1 MTICLERGNIFKQSA
16 SRSFT
21 SEISGLR
28 KQYGMRGWRNWQT
41 RTFEVR
47 VVYPWGFES
56 PPSHQKPVHIV
67 CWFFFLCE
75 GGDLEQGGGIYAASK
90 ATVRLCLAC
99 GSQPVGMSIRGVP
112 ILYRSL
118 FVRGRGLEQGGGIY
132 AASNQPSRLLLS
144 LRVPINRNVYQGCT
158 HFVPVSF
165 CAREQTSNNTIYYIK
180 ESAMNSENSSRFFSY
195 AGSGGRT
202 TKND

>member
-1 MTICLERGNIFKQSA
+1 MTICRERGNIFKQSA

-90 ATVRLCLAC
+90 ATVRL
-99 GSQPVGMSIRGVP
+99 
-112 ILYRSL
+112 
-118 FVRGRGLEQGGGIY
+118 
-132 AASNQPSRLLLS
+132 LLS

-165 CAREQTSNNTIYYIK
+165 CAREGTSNNTIYYIK

-202 TKND
+202 HTPCGTGT

>member
-1 MTICLERGNIFKQSA
+1 MTICRERGNIFKQSA

-75 GGDLEQGGGIYAASK
+75 GGNLEQGGGIYAASK
-90 ATVRLCLAC
+90 ATV
-99 GSQPVGMSIRGVP
+99 
-112 ILYRSL
+112 
-118 FVRGRGLEQGGGIY
+118 
-132 AASNQPSRLLLS
+132 RLLLS

-202 TKND
+202 HTPCGTGT

>member
-1 MTICLERGNIFKQSA
+1 MTICRERGNIFKQSA

-75 GGDLEQGGGIYAASK
+75 GGDLEQGGGIYAAS
-90 ATVRLCLAC
+90 
-99 GSQPVGMSIRGVP
+99 
-112 ILYRSL
+112 
-118 FVRGRGLEQGGGIY
+118 
-132 AASNQPSRLLLS
+132 NQPSGLLLS
-144 LRVPINRNVYQGCT
+144 LRVPTRRNVYQGCT

-202 TKND
+202 HTPCGTGT

>member
-1 MTICLERGNIFKQSA
+1 MTICRERGNIFKQSA

-99 GSQPVGMSIRGVP
+99 GSQGVYP
-112 ILYRSL
+112 FCTGL
-118 FVRGRGLEQGGGIY
+118 FLCEGGDLEQGGGIY

-165 CAREQTSNNTIYYIK
+165 CAREQTSNNTIYYIRK
-180 ESAMNSENSSRFFSY
+180 RDEF
-195 AGSGGRT
+195 
-202 TKND
+202 

>member
-1 MTICLERGNIFKQSA
+1 MTICRERGNIFKQSA

-21 SEISGLR
+21 SKISGLR

-75 GGDLEQGGGIYAASK
+75 GGDLEQGGGAQRRKQSHSAA
-90 ATVRLCLAC
+90 
-99 GSQPVGMSIRGVP
+99 
-112 ILYRSL
+112 
-118 FVRGRGLEQGGGIY
+118 
-132 AASNQPSRLLLS
+132 LLS
-144 LRVPINRNVYQGCT
+144 LRVPTRRNVYQGCT

-202 TKND
+202 HTPCGTGT

>member
-1 MTICLERGNIFKQSA
+1 MTICRERGNIFKQSA

-56 PPSHQKPVHIV
+56 PS
-67 CWFFFLCE
+67 
-75 GGDLEQGGGIYAASK
+75 
-90 ATVRLCLAC
+90 LAPKT
-99 GSQPVGMSIRGVP
+99 STHRVLVF
-112 ILYRSL
+112 L
-118 FVRGRGLEQGGGIY
+118 FVRGRGSRTRRRHLCRKQSHS
-132 AASNQPSRLLLS
+132 AALLS
-144 LRVPINRNVYQGCT
+144 LRVPTRRNVYQGCT
-158 HFVPVSF
+158 HFCTGFFFVRGSRPRTTLF
-165 CAREQTSNNTIYYIK
+165 IYIK
-180 ESAMNSENSSRFFSY
+180 ESAMNSENSSRFSLY

>member
-1 MTICLERGNIFKQSA
+1 MTICRERGNIFKQSV

-75 GGDLEQGGGIYAASK
+75 GGDLEQGGGIYAAS
-90 ATVRLCLAC
+90 
-99 GSQPVGMSIRGVP
+99 
-112 ILYRSL
+112 
-118 FVRGRGLEQGGGIY
+118 
-132 AASNQPSRLLLS
+132 NQPSGLLLS

-165 CAREQTSNNTIYYIK
+165 CAREGTSNKAAAFMPQAKPQCNNDDRSLRLK
-180 ESAMNSENSSRFFSY
+180 Q
-195 AGSGGRT
+195 GGVVGAAF
-202 TKND
+202 

>member
-1 MTICLERGNIFKQSA
+1 MTICRERGNIFKQSA

-75 GGDLEQGGGIYAASK
+75 GGGSNRAAAFMPQAISPVQQRRPQPAAETGRSCWGRVLIFQSPAK
-90 ATVRLCLAC
+90 GLRKNQQTQPVQAPAVRFRQ
-99 GSQPVGMSIRGVP
+99 GSQRLGMSIGMTAVLWWAVQDENRN
-112 ILYRSL
+112 
-118 FVRGRGLEQGGGIY
+118 EQRQGITMTVV
-132 AASNQPSRLLLS
+132 SCLLL
-144 LRVPINRNVYQGCT
+144 
-158 HFVPVSF
+158 
-165 CAREQTSNNTIYYIK
+165 
-180 ESAMNSENSSRFFSY
+180 
-195 AGSGGRT
+195 
-202 TKND
+202 

>member
-1 MTICLERGNIFKQSA
+1 MTICRERGNIFKQSA

-75 GGDLEQGGGIYAASK
+75 GADSNKAAAFMPQAKQSH
-90 ATVRLCLAC
+90 
-99 GSQPVGMSIRGVP
+99 S
-112 ILYRSL
+112 
-118 FVRGRGLEQGGGIY
+118 
-132 AASNQPSRLLLS
+132 AALLS

-202 TKND
+202 HTPCGTGT

>member
-1 MTICLERGNIFKQSA
+1 MTICRERGNIFKQSA

-67 CWFFFLCE
+67 CWFFFFVCAME
-75 GGDLEQGGGIYAASK
+75 GARTGRRRIAPQAISPVQQRRPQPAAETGRSCWGRVLIFQSPTK
-90 ATVRLCLAC
+90 GLRKNQLT
-99 GSQPVGMSIRGVP
+99 QPVAV
-112 ILYRSL
+112 
-118 FVRGRGLEQGGGIY
+118 
-132 AASNQPSRLLLS
+132 A
-144 LRVPINRNVYQGCT
+144 
-158 HFVPVSF
+158 
-165 CAREQTSNNTIYYIK
+165 
-180 ESAMNSENSSRFFSY
+180 
-195 AGSGGRT
+195 
-202 TKND
+202 

>member
-1 MTICLERGNIFKQSA
+1 MTICQERGNIFKQSA

-75 GGDLEQGGGIYAASK
+75 GGNLEQGGGIYAASK
-90 ATVRLCLAC
+90 ATV
-99 GSQPVGMSIRGVP
+99 
-112 ILYRSL
+112 
-118 FVRGRGLEQGGGIY
+118 
-132 AASNQPSRLLLS
+132 RLLLS

>member
-1 MTICLERGNIFKQSA
+1 MTICRERGNIFKQSA

-75 GGDLEQGGGIYAASK
+75 GGN
-90 ATVRLCLAC
+90 
-99 GSQPVGMSIRGVP
+99 
-112 ILYRSL
+112 
-118 FVRGRGLEQGGGIY
+118 LEQGGGIY

-144 LRVPINRNVYQGCT
+144 LRVPTRRNVYQGCT

-202 TKND
+202 HTPCGTGT

>member
-1 MTICLERGNIFKQSA
+1 MTICRERGNIFKQSA

-75 GGDLEQGGGIYAASK
+75 GGGARTRRRHLCRKQSHSAA
-90 ATVRLCLAC
+90 
-99 GSQPVGMSIRGVP
+99 
-112 ILYRSL
+112 
-118 FVRGRGLEQGGGIY
+118 
-132 AASNQPSRLLLS
+132 LLS
-144 LRVPINRNVYQGCT
+144 LRVPTRRNVYQGCT

-165 CAREQTSNNTIYYIK
+165 CTREGISNKAAAFMPQAISPVQQRRPQPAAET
-180 ESAMNSENSSRFFSY
+180 
-195 AGSGGRT
+195 GRSCWGRVLIFQSPAKGLR
-202 TKND
+202 KNQLTQPVAVA

>member
-1 MTICLERGNIFKQSA
+1 MTICRERGNIFKQSA

-75 GGDLEQGGGIYAASK
+75 GGNLEQGGGIYAASK
-90 ATVRLCLAC
+90 ATV
-99 GSQPVGMSIRGVP
+99 
-112 ILYRSL
+112 
-118 FVRGRGLEQGGGIY
+118 
-132 AASNQPSRLLLS
+132 RLLLS

-165 CAREQTSNNTIYYIK
+165 SAREQTSNNTIYYIK

-202 TKND
+202 HTPCGTGT

>member
-99 GSQPVGMSIRGVP
+99 GSQGV
-112 ILYRSL
+112 Y
-118 FVRGRGLEQGGGIY
+118 
-132 AASNQPSRLLLS
+132 
-144 LRVPINRNVYQGCT
+144 
-158 HFVPVSF
+158 SF
-165 CAREQTSNNTIYYIK
+165 CTGFFLCEEEGSNNTIYYIK

-202 TKND
+202 IKND

>member
-1 MTICLERGNIFKQSA
+1 MTICRERGNIFKQSA

-75 GGDLEQGGGIYAASK
+75 GGNLEQGGGIYAASK
-90 ATVRLCLAC
+90 ATV
-99 GSQPVGMSIRGVP
+99 
-112 ILYRSL
+112 
-118 FVRGRGLEQGGGIY
+118 
-132 AASNQPSRLLLS
+132 RLLLS

>member
-1 MTICLERGNIFKQSA
+1 MTICQERGNIFKQSA

-41 RTFEVR
+41 RTFE
-47 VVYPWGFES
+47 EAA
-56 PPSHQKPVHIV
+56 Q
-67 CWFFFLCE
+67 
-75 GGDLEQGGGIYAASK
+75 AASK
-90 ATVRLCLAC
+90 EN
-99 GSQPVGMSIRGVP
+99 GSDLDCFTAPKTSTHCVLVF
-112 ILYRSL
+112 L
-118 FVRGRGLEQGGGIY
+118 FVRGRGPRTRRRHLCRKQSHS
-132 AASNQPSRLLLS
+132 AALLS
-144 LRVPINRNVYQGCT
+144 LRVPTRRNVYQGCT

-202 TKND
+202 IKND

>member
-1 MTICLERGNIFKQSA
+1 MTICRERGNIFKQSA

-75 GGDLEQGGGIYAASK
+75 GADLEQGGGAQRRKQSHSAA
-90 ATVRLCLAC
+90 
-99 GSQPVGMSIRGVP
+99 
-112 ILYRSL
+112 
-118 FVRGRGLEQGGGIY
+118 
-132 AASNQPSRLLLS
+132 LLS

-202 TKND
+202 HTPCGTGT